1 MSLGS
6 RFFAAMYD
14 RMSRG
19 TEAAGLQAHREALL
33 AGASG
38 RVVEIGA
45 GTGRNLAFYGED
57 VDSLTITEPDPHMVR
72 RLTQRIEEHPRP
84 VELVRAPAEE
94 LPFEDGEFDV
104 AVSTLVLCGVDDQA
118 RALGEVRRVLKPGG
132 RLLFIEHVRSDDPG
146 LARRQD
152 RMNGLNRIVAR
163 CNCNRSTLDAIRA
176 AGFTITDLQHGELQK
191 VPEFVRPLV
200 VGTATPNG
208 AMS

>member
-19 TEAAGLQAHREALL
+19 SEAAGLQAHREALL

-45 GTGRNLAFYGED
+45 GTGRNLAFYGDD
-57 VDSLTITEPDPHMVR
+57 VDSLTITEPDPHMAR
-72 RLTQRIEEHPRP
+72 KLERRIEEHPRP

-94 LPFEDGEFDV
+94 LPFEDDEFDV
-104 AVSTLVLCGVDDQA
+104 AVSTLVLCGVEDQS

-146 LARRQD
+146 LARKQD

-176 AGFTITDLQHGELQK
+176 AGFTITDLQHAELQK
-191 VPEFVRPLV
+191 APEFVRPLV
-200 VGTATPNG
+200 IG
-208 AMS
+208 AAIQG